1 MNWPAKITNFAF
13 SNSEGIIM
21 KFKRGD
27 SVRFLNETGGGIVNR
42 IDEKDHVFV
51 LTDDGFEI
59 PVSEKELVFSGNF
72 TLTDREE
79 PEIKPVVETDRNAGK
94 PERQRPEKKQ
104 VIPGNIP
111 VHAPAEF
118 LLGFI
123 PENPGP
129 VFSSDLSCY
138 LINDSA
144 YAAYYLLGIKEGGEF
159 YYLSSGMIEA
169 ETKSQVKSFDQ
180 TGVSKIS
187 DIHVQ
192 LILVSKGKYNRKE
205 VIDKLIGLNLV
216 NFSKESYYRENDY
229 FEEKALLFS
238 INSGL
243 SEDIADDIVVPDEIV
258 ELKQQAD
265 VNPDKQGRKKEP
277 APDTLE
283 VDLHMDEL
291 ALQNTQ
297 YSPSGILALQMS
309 RFHSAIEEAISK
321 RLRKLVIIHGLG
333 QGTLKLQIRKELQE
347 KYPHYIY
354 QDASFKEYGFG
365 ATLVHLIIEK

>member
-1 MNWPAKITNFAF
+1 
-13 SNSEGIIM
+13 M

-27 SVRFLNETGGGIVNR
+27 SVRFLNETGGGIINR
-42 IDEKDHVFV
+42 IDANDKVYV
-51 LTDDGFEI
+51 LTEDGFEI
-59 PVSEKELVFSGNF
+59 PVAEKELVFSGNF
-72 TLTDREE
+72 TLNEREE
-79 PEIKPVVETDRNAGK
+79 PEIKPVTVPDQKTGK
-94 PERQRPEKKQ
+94 QERQRTTRKQ
-104 VIPGNIP
+104 AIPGNIP
-111 VHAPAEF
+111 VNAPAEF

-144 YAAYYLLGIKEGGEF
+144 YAAYYHLGLKEGGEF

-169 ETKSQVKSFDQ
+169 ETKNHMISFDQ
-180 TGVSKIS
+180 TEISKIS

-243 SEDIADDIVVPDEIV
+243 SKEIPVDIVVPEEIR
-258 ELKQQAD
+258 ELKQQTDA
-265 VNPDKQGRKKEP
+265 NPEKTGKKKEP

-283 VDLHMDEL
+283 VDLHMDEA

-297 YSPSGILALQMS
+297 YSPAGILTLQMS

-333 QGTLKLQIRKELQE
+333 QGTLKMQIRKELQE
-347 KYPHYIY
+347 KYPQYIY

-365 ATLVHLIIEK
+365 ATLVHLIIEKKQ